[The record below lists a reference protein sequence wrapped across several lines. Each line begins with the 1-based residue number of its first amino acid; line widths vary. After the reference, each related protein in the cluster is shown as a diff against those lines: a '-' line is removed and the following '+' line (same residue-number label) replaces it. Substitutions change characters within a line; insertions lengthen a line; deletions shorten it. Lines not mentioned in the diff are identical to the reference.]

1 MNPTICVLILLAL
14 LGIAGEMDYQD
25 ELKRKPLPGVVQG

>member
-25 ELKRKPLPGVVQG
+25 QQLKPLPSIVRG